1 MTGIFAL
8 YLIFAARFA
17 FPGRFGP
24 VTERPPANTLRN
36 TGGAAIDLFSGQAGV
51 GGGILANIFMSLSGM
66 PMNKIIGPAAAAE
79 TMRVSLGP

>member
-51 GGGILANIFMSLSGM
+51 GGSILANIFMSLSGM
-66 PMNKIIGPAAAAE
+66 PMNKSIGRPAAAGS
-79 TMRVSLGP
+79 MRASQGP